1 MSEPFLVLGA
11 TGRIGQAMRRHAP
24 LDGLDAVWQSR
35 LPSPGYLAWDILA
48 GRCPEGTAAGVVM
61 CLAGVIHGTAAEL
74 ALNTDLALAACSTAQ
89 AIGAPHVFLASS
101 AAVYGPSGRAV
112 PEDAALAPPGA
123 YGEAKRAM
131 EQAALAMMPQG
142 RLTILR
148 IGNIAGF
155 DTLLGG
161 LRPGVPARLD
171 PVEGQAG
178 GPIRSYIG
186 PVTLAR
192 VLSQLATLAAQGAA
206 LPSVLNIGAGAVAM
220 GDLLDAASAEWT
232 FGPKNPKA
240 IPRVELDITCLQNL
254 VDLPPDAGQAAT
266 MVAEWRRWR
275 A

>member
-1 MSEPFLVLGA
+1 
-11 TGRIGQAMRRHAP
+11 
-24 LDGLDAVWQSR
+24 
-35 LPSPGYLAWDILA
+35 
-48 GRCPEGTAAGVVM
+48 
-61 CLAGVIHGTAAEL
+61 
-74 ALNTDLALAACSTAQ
+74 
-89 AIGAPHVFLASS
+89 
-101 AAVYGPSGRAV
+101 
-112 PEDAALAPPGA
+112 
-123 YGEAKRAM
+123 M
-131 EQAALAMMPQG
+131 EQAVRGVMPQG

-171 PVEGQAG
+171 PVEGQAS

-192 VLSQLATLAAQGAA
+192 VLSQLATLAAQDAA

-220 GDLLDAASAEWT
+220 GDLLDAAGAEWT
-232 FGPKNPKA
+232 FGPKNPKV
-240 IPRVELDITCLQNL
+240 IPRVKLDITCLQNL

-266 MVAEWRRWR
+266 IVAEWRRWR